1 MPRIPPVRGSPVLNS
16 EPLAVAPGIGPGAL
30 LHPELGDQSM
40 HWKFDRLARIEHIV
54 ERTLMATEYFR
65 RSIRDTPKDS
75 AARADSPAGW

>member
-1 MPRIPPVRGSPVLNS
+1 
-16 EPLAVAPGIGPGAL
+16 
-30 LHPELGDQSM
+30 M

-75 AARADSPAGW
+75 AARGQFARRLVIMEDRLAWFRSVARASRHNARREALELASA